1 MIKTF
6 TEFIQKYCC
15 KAESLMFVTTLVL
28 LCGIHAY
35 STYPYKDLEVVTGPP
50 EKIETIEIIVED
62 TETVLS
68 SEDISDV
75 EENEEVVEKTSD
87 NTYYNVPLDEDLQ
100 AYIIDICKDS
110 MVDPEMVMAMIR
122 KESNFNANA
131 IGDSGRSL
139 GLMQIQP
146 KWHQWRMDELFGAG
160 NSDWFDPYKNVAV
173 GVHILNDLYATG
185 LSEEWVLMAY
195 NGGYGYAHKKVAEGI
210 VTEYVVLVRQY
221 INDLERDV

>member
-1 MIKTF
+1 MIRTF

-15 KAESLMFVTTLVL
+15 KAESLMFVMTLAL

-35 STYPYKDLEVVTGPP
+35 STYPYKDLEVVAGQQK
-50 EKIETIEIIVED
+50 KIETTEIVVESVPD
-62 TETVLS
+62 E
-68 SEDISDV
+68 
-75 EENEEVVEKTSD
+75 EENEEVVEKTSV
-87 NTYYNVPLDEDLQ
+87 NTYYNIPLDEDLQ
-100 AYIIDICKDS
+100 DYIIDICKDS
-110 MVDPEMVMAMIR
+110 VIDPEMVMAMIR

-146 KWHQWRMDELFGAG
+146 KWHQWRMDEIFGESPNDIIDG
-160 NSDWFDPYKNVAV
+160 VDMRWFDPYKNVSV

-185 LSEEWVLMAY
+185 LSEDWILMAY
-195 NGGYGYAHKKVAEGI
+195 NGGYGYAYERVAEGV

-221 INDLERDV
+221 INDLEREI